1 MLRRSWE
8 LYRVHA
14 QPSRRRKSGKFPA
27 PLAGV
32 AVFIVLATVW
42 MGMRVYSQ
50 VVSVQALPRTFSS
63 LVIAEVQR
71 YKPFAHWLYADNIAL
86 SFHTDIPMPPSMAV
100 VPLKRLWAGEMTADR
115 MAEEFNRY
123 QPELAILN
131 NDNTDNPFRNVL
143 DSKYRV
149 VYQDN
154 LYQLY
159 ALTNIIAQAQSQ

>member
-1 MLRRSWE
+1 
-8 LYRVHA
+8 
-14 QPSRRRKSGKFPA
+14 
-27 PLAGV
+27 
-32 AVFIVLATVW
+32 
-42 MGMRVYSQ
+42 
-50 VVSVQALPRTFSS
+50 
-63 LVIAEVQR
+63 
-71 YKPFAHWLYADNIAL
+71 
-86 SFHTDIPMPPSMAV
+86 
-100 VPLKRLWAGEMTADR
+100 MTADR